1 MVRVL
6 VLALVRRGMS
16 KFTDLKAVLSAVKWR
31 IHYNQDGVVGDDI
44 GWAGAFVPMIVG
56 TETLRELRNLAGPPP
71 TPGMKIFEV
80 NLESGQ
86 AKWKVWKAA
95 SPRRYSRRRR

>member
-1 MVRVL
+1 M
-6 VLALVRRGMS
+6 
-16 KFTDLKAVLSAVKWR
+16 KFTKGLTKLITLPIMWVL
-31 IHYNQDGVVGDDI
+31 GDDI

-71 TPGMKIFEV
+71 TPGMKMFEV

-86 AKWKVWKAA
+86 AKWKVWKTP
-95 SPRRYSRRRR
+95 SYGRRSRRKR

>member
-1 MVRVL
+1 MQLVGIL
-6 VLALVRRGMS
+6 VLGLVRSGM
-16 KFTDLKAVLSAVKWR
+16 KILQLLKKMVTLPLLAVT
-31 IHYNQDGVVGDDI
+31 GDDI

-71 TPGMKIFEV
+71 TPGMKMFEV

-86 AKWKVWKAA
+86 AKWKVWKTA
-95 SPRRYSRRRR
+95 SYGRRRSRRK